1 MAWVPE
7 SVHPALTRPSQ
18 KRLANVLTRYYTIPM
33 KKHALPK
40 KPLKA
45 GVESLAQALNG
56 LKNAEQVYAFL
67 IDLCTPAEL
76 EALADRWQVVE
87 PLTKGKTY
95 RQIHDDTGVSV
106 TTIGRVARCL
116 ELGTGGY
123 QLALK
128 SGRRGAGA

>member
-7 SVHPALTRPSQ
+7 SVRPALTRPSQ
-18 KRLANVLTRYYTIPM
+18 KGLANVLTRYYTIPM

-45 GVESLAQALNG
+45 GVESLAQAFNG

-87 PLTKGKTY
+87 PLTKGKPY